1 MTRVNSLVL
10 DGNEV
15 KLRLQA
21 ERGAQRGLVHVD
33 WLRFTCPLR
42 FVGLARSEFLFPNYK
57 KDALDQGVP
66 IELWYAAGM
75 TEKGWVNPTQRDMR
89 IHQLLS
95 DVTDSEFIHTVQ
107 AYELAVQVC
116 EALSDNKEFTIREQ
130 IGKGHDFYKYR
141 WSIERNGHEC
151 GWVGFLASSDA
162 MSQKAQADT
171 LHVNLYGHAC
181 TFAQAGWREKM
192 ADLIEANSGKVTR
205 CDLALDFF
213 DGAPWRFEDLH
224 DMHRAGD
231 FDVKGK
237 RPKCHVDGDWTNGAE
252 RSYYVGSRST
262 GKETNLYEK
271 GDQLYGREA
280 NNPWVRIE
288 TRWGNKSR
296 DLPAEMLRR
305 PDDFFAAAS
314 DWHAAQLTIAGAM
327 YTAAKLPCHKQLPVE
342 SVSAEVS
349 RNVRWALNTARQTM
363 ATLHKFMDVETLVHL
378 VDFDH
383 VKKPGRLQKFSD
395 SELRAAF
402 SQIRLPASESNAPT
416 FDIAA

>member
-1 MTRVNSLVL
+1 MTFKNPLVL

-21 ERGAQRGLVHVD
+21 ERHNQSGLVHVD

-42 FVGLARSEFLFPNYK
+42 CMDMPRADHLFPNFNKRDAFGIPLPIYASGDTCLPEK
-57 KDALDQGVP
+57 LRIGRLLQLFKDA
-66 IELWYAAGM
+66 
-75 TEKGWVNPTQRDMR
+75 
-89 IHQLLS
+89 
-95 DVTDSEFIHTVQ
+95 TDEEFLPTVQ
-107 AYELAVQVC
+107 AYELAEKVAKVLGEAFQV
-116 EALSDNKEFTIREQ
+116 RPQ

-141 WSIERNGHEC
+141 WSIDRNGNEC
-151 GWVGFLASSDA
+151 GWVGFLSSSDA
-162 MSQKAQADT
+162 LAQRAQAET

-181 TFAQAGWREKM
+181 TFADFGWREAM
-192 ADLIEANSGKVTR
+192 ADLIEEHQGKVPR

-213 DGAPWRFEDLH
+213 DGAPWRFDDLH
-224 DMHRAGD
+224 DMHRQGL

-280 NNPWVRIE
+280 KNPWVRVE

-296 DLPAEMLRR
+296 ELPAEMLRR

-314 DWHAAQLTIAGAM
+314 DWHAAQLTLAGAQF
-327 YTAAKLPCHKQLPVE
+327 TREKLPCHQKLPLE
-342 SVSAEVS
+342 SVAAEVS
-349 RNVRWALNTARQTM
+349 RNVRWAFNTARQTF
-363 ATLHKFMDVETLVHL
+363 ATLHKFLDVETLVQL
-378 VDFDH
+378 VDFQN

-395 SELRAAF
+395 LELAAAF
-402 SQIRLPASESNAPT
+402 ASTRLPAAEGVPA
-416 FDIAA
+416 FALAA